1 MTLMEGLLLANSTGV
16 LGLGVGVLKW
26 AFSLDRRVT
35 RIEAIQSTMGR

>member
-26 AFSLDRRVT
+26 AFSLDRRMT
-35 RIEAIQSTMGR
+35 RMEAIQSIKGK